1 MLYLLRVSY
10 ENFNLKPKCKV
21 VCAFQMVIVSLLP
34 HAEFGP
40 NDHREDA
47 LHFTNK

>member
-1 MLYLLRVSY
+1 M
-10 ENFNLKPKCKV
+10 V
-21 VCAFQMVIVSLLP
+21 VVSLLP

-47 LHFTNK
+47 PHFNIFNIGIAAYIDPRVLLERYSESSGIL